1 MLKKV
6 FSIYWSAPGG
16 RPIIV
21 AALMLLASVADLLS
35 MGGLVP
41 LITQLTT
48 DGGQKQSPIAEY
60 VLGLFTKLGVE
71 PSFLNLLAFVGTGLI
86 LKSVISMASLSY
98 VGISVADVTTRIRTK
113 LLHAMMQAK
122 WSYFVDHKPGEVASQ
137 ISAQSTLA
145 GEAYYAAAGHVVT
158 LIPTLGMFVAAF
170 LVSFK
175 LALFSIAAAAILIL
189 PLRAILRLADT
200 SSRTQWQASN
210 ELTTGLEDVVNN
222 MKALKSMGRQERF
235 LQGFTTNIKS
245 LRSAQIQKIISTH
258 AMYYGQDILAMVM
271 VIAGIYVGVAV
282 LKTPLSQFLVF
293 GVIFYQLIDLMK
305 RVQLSLQNAAFS
317 SAGYFGVL
325 ETIKQSEAHAEA
337 EHGKLDPT
345 LNQAISFQGVDFSYA
360 KKTILSA
367 VNVEIPAK
375 AITVL
380 VGPSGSG
387 KTTLV
392 DLVIGLNQPTS
403 GKITVDGKDFNTLD
417 IKKWRKN
424 IGYVPQELTL
434 LRGTVF
440 ENIVMGDK
448 TISEGDVA
456 EALRLSGAQEFVNA
470 LPQGLHSEIGTMGGK
485 LSGGQRQRLSLARAL
500 VHKPQLLLLDEVTS
514 ALDEQ
519 TEAEICENIK
529 ALSGNLTILAITH
542 RPAWTKI
549 ASKTYRVQNGKAKLE
564 KAARKNSQLLR

>member
-6 FSIYWSAPGG
+6 FSIYWLAPGG

-21 AALMLLASVADLLS
+21 AALMLLASLADLLS

-60 VLGLFTKLGVE
+60 VLGVFAKLGVQ
-71 PSFLNLLAFVGTGLI
+71 PTFLNLLAFVGTGLI

-98 VGISVADVTTRIRTK
+98 VGISVADVTTKIRTK

-158 LIPTLGMFVAAF
+158 LIPTLGMFLAAF

-175 LALFSIAAAAILIL
+175 LALFSLAAAALLIL

-210 ELTTGLEDVVNN
+210 DLTTGLEDVVNN
-222 MKALKSMGRQERF
+222 MKPLKSMGRQEKF
-235 LQGFTTNIKS
+235 LQGFTANIKS
-245 LRSAQIQKIISTH
+245 LRTAQIQKIISNH
-258 AMYYGQDILAMVM
+258 AMYYGQDILAMLM

-293 GVIFYQLIDLMK
+293 GVIFYQLIDLIK
-305 RVQLSLQNAAFS
+305 RVQLSLQTAAFS
-317 SAGYFGVL
+317 AAGYFGVL
-325 ETIKQSEAHAEA
+325 DTINRSEAHAEA
-337 EHGKLDPT
+337 LQGSLEPT
-345 LNQAISFQGVDFSYA
+345 LHKAITFHDVGFAYA
-360 KKTILSA
+360 KKAILSGI
-367 VNVEIPAK
+367 NIEIPAN

-380 VGPSGSG
+380 VGTSGSG

-403 GKITVDGKDFNTLD
+403 GHITVDGQDFKSLD
-417 IKKWRKN
+417 LSKWRN
-424 IGYVPQELTL
+424 QIGYVPQELTL

-448 TISEGDVA
+448 TISETDVS
-456 EALRLSGAQEFVNA
+456 EALRVSGAQDFVKA
-470 LPQGLHSEIGTMGGK
+470 LPEGLHSDIGTMGGK

-500 VHKPQLLLLDEVTS
+500 VHKPKLLLLDEVTS

-519 TEAEICENIK
+519 TESEICENIK
-529 ALSGNLTILAITH
+529 ALSGGLTILAITH
-542 RPAWTKI
+542 RPAWTQI
-549 ASKTYRVQNGKAKLE
+549 ASKTYRIQNGKAKLE
-564 KAARKNSQLLR
+564 KSVPKKPQLSR